1 MNDMSD
7 ISDISDI
14 SDSSDSSDMGET
26 NDIYFDDVVVGAS
39 FTSATHAITVAD
51 IASFCDLTRDH
62 HPLHTDAD
70 YAGSRG
76 FGGVIAHGLYGLAL
90 MEGLKTELKLYQNSS
105 IASLGWDR
113 VRFLR
118 PVIAGDVVR
127 VRFEFTEKRASS
139 RPGRGIVTETL
150 RLVNQRDESVI
161 EAQHSALLACRSD
174 ATS

>member
-1 MNDMSD
+1 MTAS
-7 ISDISDI
+7 
-14 SDSSDSSDMGET
+14 
-26 NDIYFDDVVVGAS
+26 NDIYFEDVVVGAT
-39 FTSATHAITVAD
+39 FETPTHAITAPD
-51 IASFCDLTRDH
+51 ISRFCDLTRDH
-62 HPLHTDAD
+62 HPLHTDAE

-127 VRFEFTEKRASS
+127 VRFEFTEKRTSS
-139 RPGRGIVTETL
+139 RPGRGIVFETL
-150 RLVNQRDESVI
+150 RLLNQRDECVI

-174 ATS
+174 TTS

>member
-1 MNDMSD
+1 MND
-7 ISDISDI
+7 
-14 SDSSDSSDMGET
+14 T
-26 NDIYFDDVVVGAS
+26 QDIYFDDVVVGTTFDTAS
-39 FTSATHAITVAD
+39 HAITAAD
-51 IASFCDLTRDH
+51 IARFCDLTRDH

-127 VRFEFTEKRASS
+127 VHFEFTEKRTSS
-139 RPGRGIVTETL
+139 RPGRGVVIETL
-150 RLVNQRDESVI
+150 RLLNQRDECVI

-174 ATS
+174 ASS